1 MRKLILIGLIFGINT
16 VFAQPIATVL
26 FATPKVVAVRNNT
39 EYPLSRGS
47 SLEVGDSIVTGPGAL
62 INIKYKNG
70 TLVNIGNN
78 SRYKILAFSPKPS
91 DVQIKAELT
100 EGKIKFK
107 TTGKSNEILKT
118 PVIAMAITGT
128 TAEVFVKSTKLTYFN
143 LVEGNI
149 NNYTPGSYKATPQGV
164 EVAPFPTEGHVSTP
178 AGSDGSISDNET
190 TENITSESNNATD
203 TTQETADTVGFVQT
217 TQVTDQVSS
226 EASVE
231 AATAAAAADV
241 AVVAEIEL
249 ADISLGCI
257 SVI

>member
-1 MRKLILIGLIFGINT
+1 MKKLILIGLIFGINT
-16 VFAQPIATVL
+16 VFAQSIATVL
-26 FATPKVVAVRNNT
+26 FATPKVVAIRNNT
-39 EYPLSRGS
+39 EHPLSRGS
-47 SLEVGDSIVTGPGAL
+47 TLEVGDSIVTGPGAL
-62 INIKYKNG
+62 VNIKYKNG
-70 TLVNIGNN
+70 TLVNIGDN

-107 TTGKSNEILKT
+107 TTGKSNETLKT

-128 TAEVFVKSTKLTYFN
+128 IAEVFVKSTKQTYFN

-149 NNYTPGSYKATPQGV
+149 NNYTPGSYKATPHGV
-164 EVAPFPTEGHVSTP
+164 EVSSFPTDGHVSTP
-178 AGSDGSISDNET
+178 AGSDGSISDVET
-190 TENITSESNNATD
+190 TEGITSESNNAIN
-203 TTQETADTVGFVQT
+203 TTQEAADTVGLVQT
-217 TQVTDQVSS
+217 TQVADQVSS

-241 AVVAEIEL
+241 AVAEIEL
-249 ADISLGCI
+249 ADISLNCI